1 MNKITAMVLA
11 TFVLLSAAT
20 AAFAEAK
27 SSTDTRSMETG
38 EFEVDGSFGFA
49 TGPNDFDSGY
59 WLNFGAGY
67 MLTAID
73 KNLQVRLDLSYF
85 EFSYTP
91 NSPGYDLNYTRA
103 PFTVSARYYFPII
116 NRLSAFAQAGLEMS
130 FDSKEYVDFG
140 NKHTKNEV
148 NLGISP
154 GGGIE
159 FFINRDVSV
168 FAGGRWHVV
177 SDGYFSTQFGGA
189 FHF

>member
-1 MNKITAMVLA
+1 MKKIAAMVLA

-20 AAFAEAK
+20 AAFAKAK

-38 EFEVDGSFGFA
+38 NFEVDGSFGFA

-59 WLNFGAGY
+59 GLNFGAGY
-67 MLTAID
+67 MLTEID